1 MMKLYL
7 HLIVMSLNALLFGLF
22 LAQGAW
28 FVMVVSGVSM
38 AISIALYWAE
48 LREREVYFDE

>member
-1 MMKLYL
+1 MRLWL
-7 HLIVMSLNALLFGLF
+7 LLILMSLNALLFGLF

-38 AISIALYWAE
+38 GVSIALYAAE
-48 LREREVYFDE
+48 LKDREVYFDE